1 MFLFTLSSLLALS
14 QAQQYGYG
22 ESDCWLAGDSGMML
36 CLAGSTLHDPA
47 LEALYQCSSL
57 ADTGYGYGRSAD
69 TPAPERS
76 FFGSSG
82 QADKM
87 GAQMRQTDNG
97 ECPPFSEM
105 PLAVSD
111 PNNPYPEDA
120 IKDCVLATMGFLD
133 PKGSVRHKKIKKALK
148 TILAPSVLDNFSY
161 GNTTTEKWDN
171 CFADGY
177 KVYMMEKAA
186 ECGDAYTEDEA
197 KQIQYYGARMDAFI
211 CLNQLTNACQMAF
224 QKSMTDA
231 YYAMMGYGTG
241 YGTSYGTGYGTS
253 YGTGYGTSYGTSY
266 GTGYGTG
273 YGSGA
278 NEQVMR
284 SLF

>member
-1 MFLFTLSSLLALS
+1 
-14 QAQQYGYG
+14 
-22 ESDCWLAGDSGMML
+22 MML

-47 LEALYQCSSL
+47 LEALHQCSSL

-76 FFGSSG
+76 FFGSRG

-87 GAQMRQTDNG
+87 GVQMRQT

-133 PKGSVRHKKIKKALK
+133 PKGSVRHKKIKKALN

-177 KVYMMEKAA
+177 KAYMMEKAA

-211 CLNQLTNACQMAF
+211 CLNQLTNACQIAF

-231 YYAMMGYGTG
+231 YYAMMGYGTD
-241 YGTSYGTGYGTS
+241 YGTS

-266 GTGYGTG
+266 GTGYG
-273 YGSGA
+273 SGA

>member
-1 MFLFTLSSLLALS
+1 
-14 QAQQYGYG
+14 
-22 ESDCWLAGDSGMML
+22 
-36 CLAGSTLHDPA
+36 
-47 LEALYQCSSL
+47 
-57 ADTGYGYGRSAD
+57 
-69 TPAPERS
+69 
-76 FFGSSG
+76 
-82 QADKM
+82 M
-87 GAQMRQTDNG
+87 G
-97 ECPPFSEM
+97 
-105 PLAVSD
+105 
-111 PNNPYPEDA
+111 
-120 IKDCVLATMGFLD
+120 
-133 PKGSVRHKKIKKALK
+133 
-148 TILAPSVLDNFSY
+148 
-161 GNTTTEKWDN
+161 
-171 CFADGY
+171 DGY

-231 YYAMMGYGTG
+231 YYAMMGYGAG